1 MGKRYFVQVKKFVI
15 IDGNALVHRCYHAVP
30 KTLTAPDGSAVNAVY
45 GFTSILLGILEVE
58 KPDYLATAWDMKGP
72 TFRDD
77 MYTEY
82 KATRMKTD
90 DDLIVQFPRVRE
102 VLNALSIPVFEK
114 EGLEAD
120 DYLGIVSEILERE
133 HPDVATLIVTGDK
146 DAFQLVRGNTIVVSP
161 VSGYTK
167 VIRYDRQAVKDKMGV
182 WPEQVPD
189 FKGLCGDHS
198 DNIPGVMGIGEK
210 TAIRLLEEWG
220 TVEGIYEHLEEV
232 QPERVRAL
240 LRAEKDKAGLYKTVA
255 TILRED
261 GLNFDLDACAVHSF
275 DMNRARQVFSGFSFK
290 TLLGRLERLDKGWG
304 KLRMEAAN
312 AEAQGSLF

>member
-1 MGKRYFVQVKKFVI
+1 
-15 IDGNALVHRCYHAVP
+15 
-30 KTLTAPDGSAVNAVY
+30 VNAVY

-72 TFRDD
+72 TFRDVI
-77 MYTEY
+77 YTEY
-82 KATRMKTD
+82 KATRNKTD

-102 VLNALSIPVFEK
+102 VLDALSIPVFEK

-120 DYLGIVSEILERE
+120 DYLGIVSELVEKG

-146 DAFQLVRGNTIVVSP
+146 DAFQLVRGNTVVVSP

-189 FKGLCGDHS
+189 FKGLCGDNS

-210 TAIRLLEEWG
+210 TAVKLLEQFG
-220 TVEGIYEHLEEV
+220 TVEDIYAHLEEV
-232 QPERVRAL
+232 QPERVREL
-240 LRAEKDKAGLYKTVA
+240 LRAEQDKAGLYKKVA

-261 GLNFDLDACAVHSF
+261 GLEFDLEQSRVHTF
-275 DMNRARQVFSGFSFK
+275 DMDLARKVFSGFSFK
-290 TLLGRLERLDKGWG
+290 TLLGRLE
-304 KLRMEAAN
+304 KLNKPWEQQRED
-312 AEAQGSLF
+312 EKQWSLF

>member
-1 MGKRYFVQVKKFVI
+1 MKKFVL

-30 KTLTAPDGSAVNAVY
+30 KTLTAPDGSPTNAVY

-58 KPDYLATAWDMKGP
+58 HPEYLAVAFDMKGP
-72 TFRDD
+72 TFRDA

-82 KATRMKTD
+82 KATRSKTD

-102 VLNALSIPVFEK
+102 VLEALSVPIFEK

-120 DYLGIVSEILERE
+120 DYLGIVSEEIEK
-133 HPDVATLIVTGDK
+133 HCPDVATLIVTGDK
-146 DAFQLVRGNTIVVSP
+146 DAFQLVRGNTIVVTP

-167 VIRYDRQAVKDKMGV
+167 VVRYDRQAVKDKMGV

-220 TVEGIYEHLEEV
+220 TVENLYAHLEEV
-232 QPERVRAL
+232 QPERIREL
-240 LRAEKDKAGLYKTVA
+240 LRVEKDKASLYKKVA
-255 TILRED
+255 TILLED
-261 GLNFDLDACAVHSF
+261 GLDFDLDACQVHSF
-275 DMNRARQVFSGFSFK
+275 DMDRARCVFSGFSFK
-290 TLLGRLERLDKGWG
+290 TLLGRLERLNKPWEQRRTEDT
-304 KLRMEAAN
+304 
-312 AEAQGSLF
+312 QVSLF